1 MVGKR
6 LHLTARQMIV
16 SGALLAAFAIA
27 GATLVAFTWQQTH
40 EQIAKNERE
49 TLLRSLHDILPERA
63 YDNELYADTIE
74 VSDPELLGTDQP
86 VTVFRARK
94 NGQPVA
100 ALFTVIAPNG
110 YGGPIKLLVGI
121 RYNGSIAGVR
131 VIDQHETPGLGDK
144 VESDRSDWIYAFKGK
159 SLDNPKPENWAVKKD
174 GGRFDQFTGATITP
188 RAVVK
193 AVHNALIYFKNHCD
207 ALFRKTAAPEPK
219 TGSSQ
224 RVGSAT
230 SRERLASSQKLGAR
244 SQKPI

>member
-6 LHLTARQMIV
+6 LQPTARQMIV

-27 GATLVAFTWQQTH
+27 GAALVAFTWQQTH
-40 EQIAKNERE
+40 EQIAKIERE
-49 TLLRSLHDILPERA
+49 TLLNSLHDILPEDA
-63 YDNELYADTIE
+63 YDNELYEDTIE
-74 VSDPELLGTDQP
+74 VTDADLLGTGKP

-121 RYNGSIAGVR
+121 RYDGSIAGVR

-144 VESDRSDWIYAFKGK
+144 VESDRSDWIYGFKGK
-159 SLDNPKPENWAVKKD
+159 SLDNPKPENWAVRKD

-193 AVHNALIYFKNHCD
+193 AVHNALIYFKEHRD
-207 ALFRKTAAPEPK
+207 ALFARDARKNPAVPE
-219 TGSSQ
+219 G
-224 RVGSAT
+224 
-230 SRERLASSQKLGAR
+230 
-244 SQKPI
+244 